1 MPVDV
6 LENEG
11 SGVAR
16 GAVHD
21 ERERS
26 FFSFDGLSEVQPEEL
41 PQLSLLQG
49 LPVLLHQVAVS
60 LEKVLAKSIL
70 DDVGLHERVEEL
82 VGNVQPLIA
91 RNSYLNGHVAAL
103 LSRVGYLA
111 RARLG
116 VLDATKNS

>member
-1 MPVDV
+1 
-6 LENEG
+6 
-11 SGVAR
+11 
-16 GAVHD
+16 
-21 ERERS
+21 
-26 FFSFDGLSEVQPEEL
+26 
-41 PQLSLLQG
+41 
-49 LPVLLHQVAVS
+49 
-60 LEKVLAKSIL
+60 KVLAKSIL